1 MIILIMIIA
10 QVDQIFEEFDADN
23 DGTVDATEMK
33 MLIDADP
40 DFASLLFSGSHAMKN
55 LTTIEQAE
63 IIRANFKVSNCSC
76 CCCCCCLLLMM
87 LHQVLFFGI

>member
-1 MIILIMIIA
+1 MLILIMIIA

-76 CCCCCCLLLMM
+76 CCCCCC
-87 LHQVLFFGI
+87 